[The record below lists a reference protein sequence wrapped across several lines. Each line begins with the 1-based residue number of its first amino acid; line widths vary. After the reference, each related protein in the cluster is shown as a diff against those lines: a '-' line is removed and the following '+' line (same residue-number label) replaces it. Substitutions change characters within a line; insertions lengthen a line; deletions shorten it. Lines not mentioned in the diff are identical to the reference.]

1 MEGILER
8 LSALEKN
15 FTNEQFLTNKGL
27 SNEVGI
33 YIFAYEPKDEMAVQ
47 EFVRMQKNRNSAYNI
62 VEFDLYKTFISICE
76 EKKIIKSIPSMQERK
91 GSEYLKEQL
100 KKVASPEVFVKKMVY
115 EPHRYGDIVVI
126 TGVGEIYPFLRVH
139 SFLESIQHM
148 FEDVPV
154 VVMYPGKYDGQTLV
168 LFNKFFDAN
177 HYRSFALVQEKHH
190 DYQKHV

>member
-1 MEGILER
+1 MENILER

-15 FTNEQFLTNKGL
+15 FTNEQFLTNRGL

-33 YIFAYEPKDEMAVQ
+33 YIFAYDPKDEMAVQ

-62 VEFDLYKTFISICE
+62 IEFDLYKTFISICE
-76 EKKIIKSIPSMQERK
+76 ERKIIKSIPSMQERK
-91 GSEYLKEQL
+91 GSDYLKEQL
-100 KKVASPEVFVKKMVY
+100 KKVASPEAFAKKMEY
-115 EPHRYGDIVVI
+115 EPHRHGDIVII

-177 HYRSFALVQEKHH
+177 HYRSFALV
-190 DYQKHV
+190 

>member
-177 HYRSFALVQEKHH
+177 HYRSFALV
-190 DYQKHV
+190 

>member
-100 KKVASPEVFVKKMVY
+100 KKVASPEAFAKKMAY
-115 EPHRYGDIVVI
+115 EPHRHGDIVVI

-177 HYRSFALVQEKHH
+177 HYRSFALV
-190 DYQKHV
+190 

>member
-1 MEGILER
+1 MENILER

-15 FTNEQFLTNKGL
+15 FTNEQFLTNRGL

-33 YIFAYEPKDEMAVQ
+33 YIFAYDPKDEMAVQ

-62 VEFDLYKTFISICE
+62 IEFDLYKTFISICE
-76 EKKIIKSIPSMQERK
+76 ERKIIKSIPSMQERK

-100 KKVASPEVFVKKMVY
+100 KKVASPEAFAKKMEY
-115 EPHRYGDIVVI
+115 EPHKHGDIVII

-177 HYRSFALVQEKHH
+177 HYRSFALV
-190 DYQKHV
+190 

>member
-115 EPHRYGDIVVI
+115 
-126 TGVGEIYPFLRVH
+126 
-139 SFLESIQHM
+139 
-148 FEDVPV
+148 
-154 VVMYPGKYDGQTLV
+154 
-168 LFNKFFDAN
+168 
-177 HYRSFALVQEKHH
+177 
-190 DYQKHV
+190 

>member
-1 MEGILER
+1 MENILER

-15 FTNEQFLTNKGL
+15 FTNEQFLTNRGL

-100 KKVASPEVFVKKMVY
+100 KKVASPEAFAKKMVY

-177 HYRSFALVQEKHH
+177 HYRSFALV
-190 DYQKHV
+190 

>member
-1 MEGILER
+1 MENILER

-15 FTNEQFLTNKGL
+15 FTNEQFLTNRGL

-33 YIFAYEPKDEMAVQ
+33 YIFAYDPKDEMAIQ

-62 VEFDLYKTFISICE
+62 IEFDLYKTFISICE
-76 EKKIIKSIPSMQERK
+76 ERKIIKSIPSMQERK

-100 KKVASPEVFVKKMVY
+100 KKVASPEAFAKKMEY
-115 EPHRYGDIVVI
+115 ESHRHGDIVII

-177 HYRSFALVQEKHH
+177 HYRSFALV
-190 DYQKHV
+190 

>member
-1 MEGILER
+1 MEKILER

-15 FTNEQFLTNKGL
+15 FTNEQFLTNRGL

-33 YIFAYEPKDEMAVQ
+33 YIFAYDPKDERAVQ

-62 VEFDLYKTFISICE
+62 IEFDLYKTFISICE
-76 EKKIIKSIPSMQERK
+76 ERKIIKSIPSMQERK

-100 KKVASPEVFVKKMVY
+100 KKVASPETFAKKMVY
-115 EPHRYGDIVVI
+115 EPHKYGDIVVI

-177 HYRSFALVQEKHH
+177 HYRSFALV
-190 DYQKHV
+190 

>member
-1 MEGILER
+1 MENILER

-15 FTNEQFLTNKGL
+15 FTNEQFLTNRGL

-33 YIFAYEPKDEMAVQ
+33 YIFAYDPKDEMAVQ
-47 EFVRMQKNRNSAYNI
+47 EFVRMQKNKNSAYNI
-62 VEFDLYKTFISICE
+62 IEFDLYKTFISICE
-76 EKKIIKSIPSMQERK
+76 ERKIIKSIPSMQERK

-100 KKVASPEVFVKKMVY
+100 KKVASPEAFAKKMEY
-115 EPHRYGDIVVI
+115 EPHRHGDIVVI

-177 HYRSFALVQEKHH
+177 HYRSFALV
-190 DYQKHV
+190 

>member
-1 MEGILER
+1 MESIIDR
-8 LSALEKN
+8 LNSLKNN

-33 YIFAYEPKDEMAVQ
+33 YIFAYDPKEEMAVR
-47 EFVRMQKNRNSAYNI
+47 EFVKQQVKRGNSGYRI
-62 VEFDLYKTFISICE
+62 VEFDLYKIFLQICDE
-76 EKKIIKSIPSMQERK
+76 RKITKSIPKMQERK

-100 KKVASPEVFVKKMVY
+100 KKVASPAAFAKKMEY
-115 EPHRYGDIVVI
+115 GPHQYGDIVVI

-139 SFLESIQHM
+139 SYLESIQHM

-177 HYRSFALVQEKHH
+177 HYRSFAIV
-190 DYQKHV
+190 

>member
-1 MEGILER
+1 MENILER

-15 FTNEQFLTNKGL
+15 FTNEQFLTNRGL

-33 YIFAYEPKDEMAVQ
+33 YIFAYDPKDEMAVQ

-62 VEFDLYKTFISICE
+62 IEFDLYKTFISICE
-76 EKKIIKSIPSMQERK
+76 ERKIIKSIPSMQERK

-100 KKVASPEVFVKKMVY
+100 KKVASPEAFAKKMEY
-115 EPHRYGDIVVI
+115 EPHRHGDIVII

-177 HYRSFALVQEKHH
+177 HYRSFALV
-190 DYQKHV
+190 

>member
-1 MEGILER
+1 MENILER

-15 FTNEQFLTNKGL
+15 FTNEQFLTNRGL

-33 YIFAYEPKDEMAVQ
+33 YIFAYDPKDELAVQ

-76 EKKIIKSIPSMQERK
+76 ERKIIKSIPSMQERK

-100 KKVASPEVFVKKMVY
+100 KKVASPETFAKKMEY
-115 EPHRYGDIVVI
+115 EPHRHGDIVII

-177 HYRSFALVQEKHH
+177 HYRSFALV
-190 DYQKHV
+190 

>member
-100 KKVASPEVFVKKMVY
+100 KKVASPEVFAKKMVY
-115 EPHRYGDIVVI
+115 EPHSYGDIVVI

-177 HYRSFALVQEKHH
+177 HYRSFALV
-190 DYQKHV
+190 

>member
-1 MEGILER
+1 MENILER
-8 LSALEKN
+8 LDSLKKN
-15 FTNEQFLTNKGL
+15 FTNKQFLTNQGL

-33 YIFAYEPKDEMAVQ
+33 YIFAYDPKDELAVQ
-47 EFVRMQKNRNSAYNI
+47 EFVRREIKNKGEYNLR
-62 VEFDLYKTFISICE
+62 EFNLYKAFIDVCE
-76 EKKIIKSIPSMQERK
+76 ERKIIKSIPSMQEKK

-100 KKVASPEVFVKKMVY
+100 RKVASAEAIARKMEY
-115 EPHRYGDIVVI
+115 GPHHYGDILLV

-148 FEDVPV
+148 FEDIPL

-177 HYRSFALVQEKHH
+177 HYRSFNLV
-190 DYQKHV
+190 

>member
-8 LSALEKN
+8 LSILEKN

-33 YIFAYEPKDEMAVQ
+33 YIFAYEPKDEMTVQ
-47 EFVRMQKNRNSAYNI
+47 EFVRMQKNRNLAYNV

-100 KKVASPEVFVKKMVY
+100 KKVASPEAFAKKMVY
-115 EPHRYGDIVVI
+115 GPHRYGDIVVI

-177 HYRSFALVQEKHH
+177 HYRSFALV
-190 DYQKHV
+190 

>member
-1 MEGILER
+1 MENILER

-15 FTNEQFLTNKGL
+15 FTNEQFLTNRGL

-33 YIFAYEPKDEMAVQ
+33 YIFAYDPKDEMAVQ

-76 EKKIIKSIPSMQERK
+76 ERKIIKSIPSMQERK

-100 KKVASPEVFVKKMVY
+100 KKVASPETFAKKMEY
-115 EPHRYGDIVVI
+115 EPHRHGDIVVI

-168 LFNKFFDAN
+168 LFNRFFDAN
-177 HYRSFALVQEKHH
+177 HYRSFALV
-190 DYQKHV
+190 

>member
-1 MEGILER
+1 MENILER

-15 FTNEQFLTNKGL
+15 FTNEQFLTNRGL

-33 YIFAYEPKDEMAVQ
+33 YIFAYDPKDEMAVE

-62 VEFDLYKTFISICE
+62 IEFDLYKTFISICE
-76 EKKIIKSIPSMQERK
+76 ERKIIKSIPSMQERK

-100 KKVASPEVFVKKMVY
+100 KKVASPEAFAKKMEY
-115 EPHRYGDIVVI
+115 EPHRHGDILII

-177 HYRSFALVQEKHH
+177 HYRSFALV
-190 DYQKHV
+190 

>member
-1 MEGILER
+1 MEKILER

-15 FTNEQFLTNKGL
+15 FANEQFLTNRGL

-33 YIFAYEPKDEMAVQ
+33 YIFAYDPKDEMAVR
-47 EFVRMQKNRNSAYNI
+47 EFVRIHKNRNSAYNI
-62 VEFDLYKTFISICE
+62 IEFDLYKTFISICE

-100 KKVASPEVFVKKMVY
+100 KKVASPESFAKKMVY
-115 EPHRYGDIVVI
+115 EPHKYGDIVVI

-177 HYRSFALVQEKHH
+177 HYRSFALV
-190 DYQKHV
+190 

>member
-1 MEGILER
+1 MENILER

-15 FTNEQFLTNKGL
+15 FTNEQFLTNRGL

-33 YIFAYEPKDEMAVQ
+33 YIFAYDPKDEMAVQ
-47 EFVRMQKNRNSAYNI
+47 EFVRMQKNKKSAYNI
-62 VEFDLYKTFISICE
+62 IEFDLYKTFISICE
-76 EKKIIKSIPSMQERK
+76 ERKIIKSIPSMQERK

-100 KKVASPEVFVKKMVY
+100 KKVASPEAFAKKMEY
-115 EPHRYGDIVVI
+115 EPHRHGDIVII

-177 HYRSFALVQEKHH
+177 HYRSFALV
-190 DYQKHV
+190 

>member
-1 MEGILER
+1 MENILER

-15 FTNEQFLTNKGL
+15 FTNEQFLTNRGL

-33 YIFAYEPKDEMAVQ
+33 YIFAYDPKDEMAVE

-76 EKKIIKSIPSMQERK
+76 ERKIIKSIPSMQERK

-100 KKVASPEVFVKKMVY
+100 KKVASPETFAKKMEY
-115 EPHRYGDIVVI
+115 EPHRHGDIVVI

-177 HYRSFALVQEKHH
+177 HYRSFALV
-190 DYQKHV
+190 